1 MAFHPNYASFEVSL
15 PAIPWRE
22 AVEFHDERNPTM
34 LDEQDL
40 KIHYSESDTKARY
53 GATIA
58 GVASEA
64 ELTIS
69 KVSSSLVIADHTF
82 VPDELR
88 GRGIAQ
94 ALAAQLI
101 ADARQKSQRIVPLCP
116 LLRSYAH
123 KHREDLA
130 DVIQW

>member
-1 MAFHPNYASFEVSL
+1 
-15 PAIPWRE
+15 
-22 AVEFHDERNPTM
+22 M

-40 KIHYSESDTKARY
+40 KIHYTESDTKGLY
-53 GATIA
+53 GATVS

-64 ELTIS
+64 ELTLS
-69 KVSSSLVIADHTF
+69 KVSPSLIIADHTY

-94 ALAAQLI
+94 ALAARLI
-101 ADARQKSQRIVPLCP
+101 ADAREKGQRIVPLCP
-116 LLRSYAH
+116 FVRAYAQ
-123 KHREDLA
+123 KHREELS

>member
-1 MAFHPNYASFEVSL
+1 MVLHPKDANFDVSL

-22 AVEFHDERNPTM
+22 TVAPQDKRNSNM
-34 LDEQDL
+34 LDEQEL
-40 KIHYSESDTKARY
+40 KIHYSESDTKGRY
-53 GATIA
+53 GAVVA

-69 KVSSSLVIADHTF
+69 KVSPSLIIADHTF

-101 ADARQKSQRIVPLCP
+101 VDARKKGQRIVPLCP
-116 LLRSYAH
+116 FVRSYAQ
-123 KHREDLA
+123 KHREELA